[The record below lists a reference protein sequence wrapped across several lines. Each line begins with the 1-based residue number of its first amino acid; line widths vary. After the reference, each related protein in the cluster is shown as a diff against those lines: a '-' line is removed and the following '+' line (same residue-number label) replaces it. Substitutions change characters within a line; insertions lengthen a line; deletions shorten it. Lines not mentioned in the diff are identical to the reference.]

1 MNQILLVSLI
11 GLATTSSAMAGAAIG
26 LYYPLS
32 KRALACILA
41 FAAGALIS
49 ALAIDLAYHGAV
61 HLHRSGFS
69 PRLAWAFVGGGFAVG
84 AVIYYFASRYLE
96 KKGAAIR
103 FPTRF
108 REYAIA
114 RKQEESRALIE
125 LLSKCALLR
134 HMSAEAIEQLLPVV
148 RTRQVGA
155 GEVLFKAGD
164 PGDALFIVAKGQ
176 IEIKG
181 ESGSFIAKLGEGDV
195 FGEMAL
201 LSSGAR
207 TGTAVAASDVDLLE
221 IGRED
226 FDRMLATDPQ
236 LARTVQRLS
245 HDRALKNLSEGVP
258 NPGKWASVARS
269 NVHHLSHAEANKL
282 LTQTGHGAG
291 MAIIMGNILDTIPG
305 CVVIGANF
313 RGLGSLSLTLMMGMF
328 LGGIPEAA
336 ASAAILTRAGFQPK
350 KIFGLWS
357 TVLLAGV
364 VAAAL
369 GKTFIS
375 SSESLVAIFCEAL
388 AGGAVLALV
397 AHAMIPE
404 AIHEGGSLIV
414 LPTVAGFLF
423 ALYLS
428 LSAAFV

>member
-1 MNQILLVSLI
+1 MNEILLVALV

-26 LYYPLS
+26 LYCPIS
-32 KRALACILA
+32 KRSLSCILA
-41 FAAGALIS
+41 FAAGSLIS

-61 HLHRSGFS
+61 HLHHNGFS
-69 PRLAWAFVGGGFAVG
+69 PRLSWAFVGGGFAVG

-96 KKGAAIR
+96 KRGAAVR

-108 REYAIA
+108 REYAVA
-114 RKQEESRALIE
+114 RKQEESRELID

-134 HMSAEAIEQLLPVV
+134 HMQAQAIEQLLPAV
-148 RTRQVGA
+148 RTRRLGA
-155 GEVLFKAGD
+155 GEVLFRAGD
-164 PGDALFIVAKGQ
+164 PGDALFIVAKGE

-181 ESGSFIAKLGEGDV
+181 ESGNSIARLGEGEP

-201 LSSGAR
+201 LSGGAR
-207 TGTAVAASDVDLLE
+207 TATAVAPMDVDLLQ
-221 IGRED
+221 IDRAD
-226 FDRMLATDPQ
+226 FDHMLATDHQ
-236 LARTVQRLS
+236 LATAVQRLS

-258 NPGKWASVARS
+258 NPGKWASVASS
-269 NVHHLSHAEANKL
+269 NVHHLSHAETTKL

-313 RGLGSLSLTLMMGMF
+313 RGLGSLSLTLMLGMF
-328 LGGIPEAA
+328 LGGVPEAA
-336 ASAAILTRAGFQPK
+336 ASAAILSRAGFQPK

-357 TVLLAGV
+357 TVLLAGI
-364 VAAAL
+364 VAAVL
-369 GKTFIS
+369 GKTFIA

-404 AIHEGGSLIV
+404 AIHGGGSLIV